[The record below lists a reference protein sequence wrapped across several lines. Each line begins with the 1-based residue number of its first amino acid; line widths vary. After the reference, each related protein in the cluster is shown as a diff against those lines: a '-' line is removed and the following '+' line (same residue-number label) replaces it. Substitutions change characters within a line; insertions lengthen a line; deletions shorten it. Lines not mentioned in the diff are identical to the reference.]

1 MNTYRI
7 FVADPDGPGNHTYQ
21 VDGFGFFHAA
31 ERMRVIHN
39 DHGRILAY
47 ELIKEGDLNDKRF
60 TVETKPARYSV
71 P

>member
-7 FVADPDGPGNHTYQ
+7 FVADPDSSGNHTHV

-39 DHGRILAY
+39 DHGRILAF
-47 ELIKEGDLNDKRF
+47 ELIKEGKINDQRF
-60 TVETKPARYSV
+60 TNETKPSYSV
-71 P
+71 R

>member
-7 FVADPDGPGNHTYQ
+7 FVANPDDSGNHTHD

-39 DHGRILAY
+39 DQGRILAF
-47 ELIKEGDLNDKRF
+47 ELLKEGELNDKLF
-60 TVETKPARYSV
+60 TIETKPASYSV
-71 P
+71 R

>member
-7 FVADPDGPGNHTYQ
+7 FVADQNGEGNHIYQ

-60 TVETKPARYSV
+60 TVETKSSYSV
-71 P
+71 R

>member
-7 FVADPDGPGNHTYQ
+7 IIADPDGPGNHTHV

-39 DHGRILAY
+39 DDGRILAY
-47 ELIKEGDLNDKRF
+47 ELIKEGPTSDKRF
-60 TVETKPARYSV
+60 TAETVPSYSMR
-71 P
+71 